1 MKRNL
6 AVRHSV
12 QIGSELV
19 QVPQR
24 IGSDNIKW
32 PATQF
37 HLLLMTE
44 KFADDLGKYFLSLK
58 KVDRPFL
65 WPVCV
70 PLKNTLGWSAVV
82 FCACEVTQSLSKVT
96 HVHTAVHKYDFKLPK
111 KETHAKWRSV
121 ERKSCKSWRF
131 TSTVIVNIKG
141 IYPPHPSTQPLTEM
155 SIRNIS

>member
-37 HLLLMTE
+37 HLLLTTE

-65 WPVCV
+65 
-70 PLKNTLGWSAVV
+70 
-82 FCACEVTQSLSKVT
+82 
-96 HVHTAVHKYDFKLPK
+96 
-111 KETHAKWRSV
+111 
-121 ERKSCKSWRF
+121 
-131 TSTVIVNIKG
+131 
-141 IYPPHPSTQPLTEM
+141 
-155 SIRNIS
+155 